1 MNLKEAPITG
11 AVLNLAIEAK
21 PRDRR
26 RGIDRVIILLDALLK
41 HRAPMRVG
49 DIAKMIDAP
58 RSTTYEIVNSL
69 LEAEMLE
76 NVGSDGHVYF
86 GRAMH
91 LFGWA
96 YGHHNAHYRRIIET
110 MERLAAE
117 TGETVQVCGLR
128 GNKYIVFDC
137 RDSPGPFRIS
147 SDVGV
152 EVPIPWTASGRLL
165 LSHMS
170 NDEIRSMVQAED
182 YRLPDGRVI
191 SEGDFL
197 ADVAKA
203 RRDGFSETFGLA
215 DRFTWCIAAPIR
227 DSAGVATR
235 TLCFVLP
242 IDTPEPRR
250 NELFAM
256 LRERARLISLS
267 DTGPSQV
274 KREI

>member
-1 MNLKEAPITG
+1 MNLADHFPMG
-11 AVLNLAIEAK
+11 AALSDANGAE

-26 RGIDRVIILLDALLK
+26 RGIDRVIMLLEALLK
-41 HRAPMRVG
+41 QRAPMRVG

-165 LSHMS
+165 LSHLS
-170 NDEIRSMVQAED
+170 ADEVRSMVPPED
-182 YRLPDGRVI
+182 YRLPDGRI
-191 SEGDFL
+191 IAEADFL
-197 ADVAKA
+197 AEVAKA
-203 RRDGFSETFGLA
+203 GQEGFSETFGLA

-227 DSAGVATR
+227 DSLGIATR

-242 IDTPEPRR
+242 IDTPEGRR
-250 NELFAM
+250 NDLFAM
-256 LRERARLISLS
+256 LRERAGSISLS
-267 DTGPSQV
+267 TAGFP
-274 KREI
+274 